1 MLQTS
6 NGVDFLGEKTSSQ
19 EKKSPTFFFLNTL
32 KIQENCFWFN
42 IFCLEVIFW
51 FLKTW
56 RSPKNTQKRSL
67 PTAVDGNQ
75 KSGEFSY
82 LGMVEKNQT

>member
-19 EKKSPTFFFLNTL
+19 EKKSPTFFFKYPQNSRELFLVQHFLFGSDFLVL
-32 KIQENCFWFN
+32 K
-42 IFCLEVIFW
+42 
-51 FLKTW
+51 W